1 MAAKNRRLVELR
13 GHRTQTDVA
22 KALNIDRSTY
32 AHIENGTRR
41 PSLVMA
47 MKIARY
53 YGVPVEELFSH
64 LDVVADHNTTGRT
77 A

>member
-1 MAAKNRRLVELR
+1 MAARNRRLIELR
-13 GHRTQTDVA
+13 GNRTQTDVA
-22 KALNIDRSTY
+22 KDLNIDRSTY

-41 PSLVMA
+41 PSLRLA

-53 YGVPVEELFSH
+53 YGVPVEELFTPS
-64 LDVVADHNTTGRT
+64 DVVSDHNTTGRT